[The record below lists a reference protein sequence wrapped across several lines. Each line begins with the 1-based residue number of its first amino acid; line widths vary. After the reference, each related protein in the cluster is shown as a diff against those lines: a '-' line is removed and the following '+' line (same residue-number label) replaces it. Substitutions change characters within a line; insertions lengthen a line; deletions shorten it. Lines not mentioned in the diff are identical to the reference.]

1 MLDTI
6 FGIPVH
12 ALVVHA
18 VVVLTPLLALMI
30 LAFSVSAR
38 FRAWSGWLTVAVGAL
53 ATVFS
58 FLASSS
64 GESLEERVGRS
75 DLVHEHAEM
84 GDVLPWVVLLA
95 TLVAAVLWWVW
106 RRDRATAP
114 EDGRTG
120 ASGLFRILAVV
131 GVVAA
136 VGLAVDVTLVGHS
149 GAKAVWSDVGSKPAP
164 AGGEGDD

>member
-1 MLDTI
+1 MFDLI
-6 FGIPVH
+6 NGIPVH
-12 ALVVHA
+12 PLVVHA
-18 VVVLTPLLALMI
+18 IVVMLPLAVLGTIAIAVRPEWRLKYGHLVVALELASVVLLP
-30 LAFSVSAR
+30 
-38 FRAWSGWLTVAVGAL
+38 VA
-53 ATVFS
+53 T
-58 FLASSS
+58 SS

-106 RRDRATAP
+106 RRDRATTP